1 MSSVTLRIPG
11 QPVFVRVARL
21 AVSATASCAGFGVD
35 QIDEIKQS
43 VGEACLNAVD
53 TVQKVGAGDV
63 TIQCHIQDHQITIEV
78 SPVAGLRPDDAHD
91 DDLTSFEYFLI
102 KTLMDEVEI
111 VPGEAGLD
119 LIRMTRSLTR

>member
-1 MSSVTLRIPG
+1 MSTVTLRIPG

-21 AVSATASCAGFGVD
+21 AVSATASCAGFGVE

-43 VGEACLNAVD
+43 VGEACLNAVE

-63 TIQCHIQDHQITIEV
+63 TIECHIQDNRMTIEV
-78 SPVAGLRPDDAHD
+78 SPVAGLRPDEFHE
-91 DDLTSFEYFLI
+91 DDLTSYEYYLI

-111 VPGEAGLD
+111 EHGATGQD
-119 LIRMTRSLTR
+119 LIRMTRSCAR